1 MNDYQL
7 EQAKEQ
13 GRQEVWRRIVLIV
26 WLIIFMGLAF
36 YALQDALIDEYSRS
50 TANTTSQTSTPIYR
64 IEADGKPQ
72 FTVQPTVVPTVPSL
86 QQGTT
91 VNKPGKP

>member
-13 GRQEVWRRIVLIV
+13 GRQEAWRRIVFIM
-26 WLIIFMGLAF
+26 WLIIIGLLSLVF
-36 YALQDALIDEYSRS
+36 GDTLIEYGRS
-50 TANTTSQTSTPIYR
+50 TATITPQTSAQIYR
-64 IEADGKPQ
+64 IEVDSKPQ
-72 FTVQPTVVPTVPSL
+72 FTVQPTAVPTVPSL
-86 QQGTT
+86 QQCTT